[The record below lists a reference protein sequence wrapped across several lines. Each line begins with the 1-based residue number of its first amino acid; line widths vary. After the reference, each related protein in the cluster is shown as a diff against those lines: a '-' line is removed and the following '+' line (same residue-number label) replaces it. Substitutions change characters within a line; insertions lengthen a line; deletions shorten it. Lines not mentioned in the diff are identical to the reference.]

1 MAVIQVPLEIPTEIA
16 AGLSTGVY
24 KRFGSV
30 VRDTTTNKIIT
41 HLKDA
46 GVVNEGK
53 NKVSKFIG
61 NNKVAVGAVGVIGLL
76 AVGGSV
82 MHHYSNKKTRSSNP
96 IDSFTDSFKKYIES
110 AQSGKLN
117 KQVISEFKEEL
128 TEFNLLL
135 TNKNIELDDS
145 FFESL
150 NQLITLIYDYTTNLA
165 RANNYSGNI
174 QKVSNDKVKSNLI
187 LLENYL
193 NTQEEIFKTA

>member
-1 MAVIQVPLEIPTEIA
+1 MAVIQVPLEIPTDIA
-16 AGLSTGVY
+16 TGLSTGVY

-30 VRDTTTNKIIT
+30 VRDTTTNKIIA

-46 GVVNEGK
+46 GAMNEGR

-61 NNKVAVGAVGVIGLL
+61 NNKVALGVIGVLGLL

-82 MHHYSNKKTRSSNP
+82 MHHYSNKKTRSNNP
-96 IDSFTDSFKKYIES
+96 IDSFTESFKKYIES

-150 NQLITLIYDYTTNLA
+150 NQLITLIYDYTMELA
-165 RANNYSGNI
+165 KANNYSGSI
-174 QKVSNDKVKSNLI
+174 QKVDNDQVKSNLI

-193 NTQEEIFKTA
+193 NTQEEMFDAT